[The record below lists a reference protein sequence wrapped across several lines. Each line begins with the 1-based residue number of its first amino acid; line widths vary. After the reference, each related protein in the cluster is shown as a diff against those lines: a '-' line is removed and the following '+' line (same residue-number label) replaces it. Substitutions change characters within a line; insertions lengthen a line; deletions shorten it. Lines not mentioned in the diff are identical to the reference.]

1 MTDRT
6 APYIFK
12 YRLLNRALHFDFLR
26 LRCGAEEAFHRE
38 VAMMPPEG
46 EERPRTFVAM
56 SEWDAVMILPT
67 KKLYPNV
74 LNKFYDNYKI
84 DSMIAGTAGYFSY
97 LWNHPINWNLESKLN
112 LFQSGG
118 IGMITSFR
126 FEDWVR
132 RELGLGAEIL
142 FCEYLHKQLDVLNR
156 QDSQTETNASM
167 FSAIVAH
174 TLGWNDIV
182 CVLNARKN
190 EHRLLEIQSQLRLLT
205 LEDILPPDADRTPY
219 AKYAGNPLFAASY
232 THLIGGYEALI
243 KGKLAMGTLANKVEM
258 ATLLVRVAPA
268 IEWEVRREIQKL
280 SGERILASDMPTEMG
295 HYTFSAN
302 ITPLVRDERGGES
315 AMSLLSNIRTFI
327 GSKSRHEEADELLN
341 SYAETTTFFRFR
353 TPADGSKKL
362 RMVGP
367 DEELKKA
374 IAEVRKV
381 IENLPEQLRGR
392 QSPMTAHRFGTVLT
406 TLLDHLSDPI
416 RSSVVRHIKRFLVE
430 TANIK
435 ELDRQALEDLCQIA
449 EFAMTQATDGL
460 AQFQHDANSLGL
472 TGRGGYSRLVTA
484 IENYMDD
491 ILVSFSIKEKDV
503 LITFGL
509 RPGQAGSIA
518 PFHIDIPFNVL
529 FVPSRWHI
537 LLHEAGHIAWWRKFG
552 WMPESLA
559 MFDEMESEIHY
570 EEMSSEEMSS
580 EEALA
585 ERTKMRAEF
594 IRTRQI
600 VRELFP
606 NLIVYLITCGRD
618 IDAFDKLSLRHI
630 LSHSRPGH
638 GTRELL
644 IAVVLNCVLTVTSDT
659 AEGRGLMSKFIEPCS
674 QDKLD
679 AAIRESVKSVSM
691 ALDLPP
697 DEKDSDHIPPHV
709 RNTIK
714 NKQTL
719 LVSEPFS
726 KSAGEAVDSV
736 FRALRHLAKS
746 FDNEEDLGHA
756 LFSDF
761 EDAIKV
767 LIEDQERVRNWSQ
780 DEGFAEWLLNGEVLA
795 VSPGAHVWAKLLH
808 DSRNKIKPS
817 DEPNFM
823 ISQLAALLSIWH
835 RAEVSAGGQ
844 DEAAEQILENRLW
857 QLGLV
862 ELKSFG
868 SSPS

>member
-1 MTDRT
+1 MIT
-6 APYIFK
+6 AE
-12 YRLLNRALHFDFLR
+12 
-26 LRCGAEEAFHRE
+26 GA
-38 VAMMPPEG
+38 
-46 EERPRTFVAM
+46 ERPRTFVAM

-67 KKLYPNV
+67 KKLYPDV
-74 LNKFYDNYKI
+74 LNKFYDTYKI

-97 LWNHPINWNLESKLN
+97 LWDHPINATLENKLN
-112 LFQSGG
+112 HFQSRGV
-118 IGMITSFR
+118 GMITSFR

-132 RELGLGAEIL
+132 REFGLGAEVL
-142 FCEYLHKQLDVLNR
+142 FCDYLHRHLAELNR
-156 QDSQTETNASM
+156 QDTSTDLQAST

-182 CVLNARKN
+182 CVLNAQKDQ
-190 EHRLLEIQSQLRLLT
+190 HRLLEIQSDIRLLT
-205 LEDILPPDADRTPY
+205 LQDILPHDADPASY

-232 THLIGGYEALI
+232 SHLIGGYEALI
-243 KGKLAMGTLANKVEM
+243 KGELAMGTLAGKVEM

-268 IEWEVRREIQKL
+268 IEWEVRNEIQRL
-280 SGERILASDMPTEMG
+280 SGEVILARDMPTEMG

-302 ITPLVRDERGGES
+302 ITRLVKEGVGKS
-315 AMSLLSNIRTFI
+315 AMDLLSNIRTFI
-327 GSKSRHEEADELLN
+327 GSKSRHEGSDELLN

-353 TPADGSKKL
+353 TPADGTKKL
-362 RMVGP
+362 RMVAP
-367 DEELKKA
+367 AEELKRS
-374 IAEVRKV
+374 IIEVRNV

-392 QSPMTAHRFGTVLT
+392 HSSMTAHRFGTVLT

-430 TANIK
+430 TATIK
-435 ELDRQALEDLCQIA
+435 ELDRQAMEDLCQIA

-491 ILVSFSIKEKDV
+491 ILVSFSIAEKDV

-529 FVPSRWHI
+529 FVPSRWYI

-559 MFDEMESEIHY
+559 MFDEMENEVHY
-570 EEMSSEEMSS
+570 KEMSDED
-580 EEALA
+580 AQA
-585 ERTKMRAEF
+585 ARARVRAEF
-594 IRTRQI
+594 IRTREI

-606 NLIVYLITCGRD
+606 NLIVYLITCGGD
-618 IDAFDKLSLRHI
+618 IDAFDKLSLRHV

-644 IAVVLNCVLTVTSDT
+644 IAVVLNCVLTMTSDME
-659 AEGRGLMSKFIEPCS
+659 EGRGLMSKFIEPWS
-674 QDKLD
+674 KDERV

-691 ALDLPP
+691 ALDLSP
-697 DEKDSDHIPPHV
+697 DEKHIPPHV

-719 LVSEPFS
+719 MVSEPFS
-726 KSAGEAVDSV
+726 KSAEEAVDSV
-736 FRALRHLAKS
+736 FRALRHLAKT
-746 FDNEEDLGHA
+746 FEKEEDLGHA

-767 LIEDQERVRNWSQ
+767 LIADQEKVKNWSR
-780 DEGFAEWLLNGEVLA
+780 DEGFAQWLLNGEVLA
-795 VSPGAHVWAKLLH
+795 LSPGAHVWAKLLH
-808 DSRNKIKPS
+808 DSRDEIKPS

-844 DEAAEQILENRLW
+844 DEATNTVLDRLW
-857 QLGLV
+857 KLSLV
-862 ELKSFG
+862 ELKSFD
-868 SSPS
+868 SLRWS